1 MLLLLFM
8 FNAIFLEPNS
18 LVSMI
23 SWWSWKMRFWYLS
36 MYWNL
41 QVQRMELIPGIRL
54 CAWIYRV
61 YTCMFGSL
69 LDLVWGLGLW
79 CLTSLSGGLIT
90 IPTNQINNINCG
102 QNIAPTHTNNP
113 HITKANKHTFSHL
126 QVLLRLIHKIVNR
139 LVVGLD
145 WPNVIC
151 VKIWVI
157 VSIPISL
164 IRNLIF
170 LY

>member
-1 MLLLLFM
+1 MGVKIHESNIVFTRKSYQTSQRGTNISSQESERQCTCMWQVSILFGSTFCDYNLGLLLVEFVLFM

-23 SWWSWKMRFWYLS
+23 PWWSWKMRFWYLS

-54 CAWIYRV
+54 CAWIYKV

-79 CLTSLSGGLIT
+79 FMADIWHYQTRGG
-90 IPTNQINNINCG
+90 
-102 QNIAPTHTNNP
+102 
-113 HITKANKHTFSHL
+113 
-126 QVLLRLIHKIVNR
+126 VVVMIV
-139 LVVGLD
+139 
-145 WPNVIC
+145 W
-151 VKIWVI
+151 
-157 VSIPISL
+157 
-164 IRNLIF
+164 
-170 LY
+170 